1 MSAKDPSRESHFPAI
16 EKKHGEKMKYWFAV
30 MAKLEGKKYPEQISH
45 LRENYGFS
53 QAHANA
59 LVMYSRGSISAQRF
73 DKPIDYF
80 KSISPEQAK
89 TVKAIMKSIQTKF
102 PKLELVI
109 AWNQPMLKDGSRYVF
124 GISAT
129 KNYLLIAP
137 WSSDVLDAFRPKLV
151 DYKVN
156 KKTIQI
162 PSDWEV
168 DTKLLQ
174 QMVRAVLAE

>member
-1 MSAKDPSRESHFPAI
+1 
-16 EKKHGEKMKYWFAV
+16 
-30 MAKLEGKKYPEQISH
+30 
-45 LRENYGFS
+45 
-53 QAHANA
+53 
-59 LVMYSRGSISAQRF
+59 
-73 DKPIDYF
+73 
-80 KSISPEQAK
+80 
-89 TVKAIMKSIQTKF
+89 
-102 PKLELVI
+102 
-109 AWNQPMLKDGSRYVF
+109 MLKDGSRYVF

-137 WSSDVLDAFRPKLV
+137 WSSDVLDAFRPKIV